1 MKKLSTLVMGLFFLY
16 GGISQNTTTV
26 NYVSSQDIFPNPER
40 GFYRYSEARASNY
53 QLLNQN
59 TLNNYRN
66 NQNISLVF
74 RYFYLNT
81 FLNSDISTTYLN
93 NMQTDFNR
101 LRNAGLKCV
110 IRFAYSDNQNASQL
124 DASKSRML
132 SHIAQLK
139 PIIEANI
146 DVIAVVQAGF
156 IGAWGEWYYTSQA
169 EFGGWGFNQTNL
181 TTSNYNHR
189 RELVDALMN
198 AVPSNRM
205 IQIRYPRMK
214 QMMYNTT
221 TPLPPS
227 QAFTNNNLARLGH
240 HNDCFLSSPNDV
252 GTYSN
257 VGLEYPYLEQE
268 TRFLPMGGESCAV
281 YEPRTNCTTAIF
293 EMSKFH
299 WSYLNLDYYPAVIQN
314 FQQNACFEEMQRK
327 LGYRFE
333 LQQAQLPQ
341 SANQGGQ
348 LNVQISINNSGFAAP
363 YNDRTAYIVLKNLS
377 NNEVFSFPLD
387 ADPRTWLGPDVITIN
402 EQIQVPSDL
411 PTGTYKMYLHLPDAS
426 AGIASR
432 PEYAIRFANQNIWES
447 STGYNSL
454 NHNIIINQTL
464 SVAGVERLSISLYP
478 VPSDQELIVEFDEI
492 NEYSISFH
500 NSLGQQIQLPNQL
513 NGNRLSVNTQSLS
526 NGIYFVSFENG
537 NSRESRRFIVR
548 H

>member
-1 MKKLSTLVMGLFFLY
+1 MGLFFLY

-432 PEYAIRFANQNIWES
+432 PEYAIRFANQNTWES